1 MPAEKVQKLM
11 AQAGL
16 GSRRACEQTIRQGR
30 VSVNG
35 QIVRLGERAD
45 LQTDE
50 VRVDGVPLRSRE
62 PLTYIALH
70 KPPGVLSSS
79 QSQGGHPT
87 VIELVGSERRLY
99 PVGRLDLESEGLM
112 LLTNDGELAYRL
124 THPRFEHEKEYRVR
138 LDRRPTQ
145 DELRRWREGM
155 ALADGQPALPCRVDL
170 EPPKGEQVWI
180 QVILTQGRKRQIRE
194 TAEVLGLRVQRLIRT
209 RLAGLPLGQLPIG
222 RWRELE
228 PSEAARLRRA
238 AGLDRGNHPR
248 VTRPS
253 AHEGG

>member
-50 VRVDGVPLRSRE
+50 VRVDGVPLRSSE

-79 QSQGGHPT
+79 QSQGTSDGARSGG
-87 VIELVGSERRLY
+87 IRRRLY
-99 PVGRLDLESEGLM
+99 PVGRLDL
-112 LLTNDGELAYRL
+112 T
-124 THPRFEHEKEYRVR
+124 V
-138 LDRRPTQ
+138 
-145 DELRRWREGM
+145 
-155 ALADGQPALPCRVDL
+155 
-170 EPPKGEQVWI
+170 KG
-180 QVILTQGRKRQIRE
+180 
-194 TAEVLGLRVQRLIRT
+194 
-209 RLAGLPLGQLPIG
+209 
-222 RWRELE
+222 
-228 PSEAARLRRA
+228 
-238 AGLDRGNHPR
+238 
-248 VTRPS
+248 
-253 AHEGG
+253 